1 MKTNDLE
8 AKLAGKRGEDKD
20 TSLWEFTWRMN
31 DELSPRKKIQ
41 KKRGCGKTGRKR
53 KREKSMIK

>member
-31 DELSPRKKIQ
+31 DELSSRKKFQ
-41 KKRGCGKTGRKR
+41 KKGAAERQEGSVK
-53 KREKSMIK
+53 EKKV

>member
-31 DELSPRKKIQ
+31 DELSWRKKSR
-41 KKRGCGKTGRKR
+41 KKGAGKRQEGSVKE
-53 KREKSMIK
+53 EKV